1 VNTDPTVPTDLN
13 VPKFATAV
21 GRRGP
26 EAGPVTGERPTRSK
40 WALSRGKRVLD
51 ILISGL
57 GLVIAAPLLLL
68 AAAGILLAMGRPIL
82 FRQSRL
88 GIAEQRFVIYKL
100 RTMSEAVVPGPS
112 GEARRLTRLG
122 RLLRRWSLDEL
133 PQLANVL
140 RGEMSLVGPR
150 PLPLEYGE
158 RYSARQRRRH
168 DVKPGIT
175 GWAQASGRN
184 TLNWEQRFEL
194 DLWYAGHASL
204 WLDLRIL
211 LRSMRLVFSGAGV
224 APKDAALMPEFLG
237 DPNNSI

>member
-1 VNTDPTVPTDLN
+1 VNI
-13 VPKFATAV
+13 PKIAAAV
-21 GRRGP
+21 GGRGP
-26 EAGPVTGERPTRSK
+26 DAEPEGEPPFRSK
-40 WALSRGKRVLD
+40 WALSRGKRALD
-51 ILISGL
+51 ILVAGL
-57 GLVIAAPLLLL
+57 GLVFAAPVLVF
-68 AAAGILLAMGRPIL
+68 AAAGTLLAMGRPLL
-82 FRQSRL
+82 FRQTRL
-88 GIAEQRFVIYKL
+88 GMAHQRYVIYKL
-100 RTMSEAVVPGPS
+100 RTMSEAVAPGPC
-112 GEARRLTRLG
+112 EARRLTRFG

-184 TLNWEQRFEL
+184 ALSWEQRFEL

-211 LRSMRLVFSGAGV
+211 ARSIGLVFSGAGV